1 MKISVQSLFE
11 DYEDD
16 TVELRRDADT
26 ARILEKTMAK
36 LPNAR
41 KKRPLHL
48 VLIAA
53 AAVAVLCG
61 AAAICH
67 YATISQE
74 EKTYTVTMPTQVYE
88 GHMVDKEYVIHNDN
102 SIRFDTQGRTDGYY
116 CGMQLGWLPEAK
128 ESILGTLGE
137 LLQSSNEEAYAA
149 LSAEDVQQTT
159 SLLSRGDFWLEQNH
173 EACSVM
179 CLSANWVVGVNLL
192 MAGSEGTIVKE
203 GMINGL
209 SATWVDCVIHG
220 KNPDTMEP
228 EDFTTHY
235 LLLYDP
241 DKLCVVV
248 LWGDKIEVCEKIAE
262 NLSVVQTDIPAPAP
276 SRDFLWIGGV
286 G

>member
-53 AAVAVLCG
+53 AAVAILCG
-61 AAAICH
+61 AAAITH
-67 YATISQE
+67 YATVSQE
-74 EKTYTVTMPTQVYE
+74 EKTYTFTTPTQTPA
-88 GHMVDKEYVIHNDN
+88 GHLVEKEYVIHNDN

-137 LLQSSNEEAYAA
+137 LLQSSNEESYAA

-173 EACSVM
+173 ESCSVM
-179 CLSANWVVGVNLL
+179 CLSANWVVGVDLL
-192 MAGSEGTIVKE
+192 MAALVFRQEQTHGQTRRLRDQTACRRRGGDGMLGEDAFIRGTELNHQFFFLVMRHQGDIHAAL
-203 GMINGL
+203 L
-209 SATWVDCVIHG
+209 SFASIFYV
-220 KNPDTMEP
+220 
-228 EDFTTHY
+228 
-235 LLLYDP
+235 
-241 DKLCVVV
+241 
-248 LWGDKIEVCEKIAE
+248 
-262 NLSVVQTDIPAPAP
+262 
-276 SRDFLWIGGV
+276 
-286 G
+286 

>member
-1 MKISVQSLFE
+1 
-11 DYEDD
+11 
-16 TVELRRDADT
+16 
-26 ARILEKTMAK
+26 
-36 LPNAR
+36 
-41 KKRPLHL
+41 
-48 VLIAA
+48 
-53 AAVAVLCG
+53 
-61 AAAICH
+61 
-67 YATISQE
+67 
-74 EKTYTVTMPTQVYE
+74 MPTQVYE

-220 KNPDTMEP
+220 KIRIRWNRRISQRIICCCMTRISCASSFCGAIRSKSAKNRRKSLRRADRYPCACAEP
-228 EDFTTHY
+228 RLPLDRRRRMSAAMQGHRI
-235 LLLYDP
+235 
-241 DKLCVVV
+241 
-248 LWGDKIEVCEKIAE
+248 WS
-262 NLSVVQTDIPAPAP
+262 LS
-276 SRDFLWIGGV
+276 S
-286 G
+286 

>member
-1 MKISVQSLFE
+1 M
-11 DYEDD
+11 
-16 TVELRRDADT
+16 
-26 ARILEKTMAK
+26 
-36 LPNAR
+36 
-41 KKRPLHL
+41 
-48 VLIAA
+48 
-53 AAVAVLCG
+53 
-61 AAAICH
+61 
-67 YATISQE
+67 
-74 EKTYTVTMPTQVYE
+74 
-88 GHMVDKEYVIHNDN
+88 
-102 SIRFDTQGRTDGYY
+102 
-116 CGMQLGWLPEAK
+116 
-128 ESILGTLGE
+128 
-137 LLQSSNEEAYAA
+137 
-149 LSAEDVQQTT
+149 QQTT

-173 EACSVM
+173 ESCSVM
-179 CLSANWVVGVNLL
+179 CLSANWVVGVDLL

-262 NLSVVQTDIPAPAP
+262 NLTVVQTDIPAPAP

>member
-1 MKISVQSLFE
+1 
-11 DYEDD
+11 
-16 TVELRRDADT
+16 
-26 ARILEKTMAK
+26 
-36 LPNAR
+36 
-41 KKRPLHL
+41 
-48 VLIAA
+48 
-53 AAVAVLCG
+53 
-61 AAAICH
+61 
-67 YATISQE
+67 
-74 EKTYTVTMPTQVYE
+74 
-88 GHMVDKEYVIHNDN
+88 MVDVD
-102 SIRFDTQGRTDGYY
+102 RFVVRNTLGHDHRSLKTDGYY
-116 CGMQLGWLPEAK
+116 CGLQLGWLPEAK
-128 ESILGTLGE
+128 ASILGTLGE

-179 CLSANWVVGVNLL
+179 CLSANWVVGVDLL

-248 LWGDKIEVCEKIAE
+248 LWGDKIEVCERSCNLCSISAGAE
-262 NLSVVQTDIPAPAP
+262 VPPGTFSFPGKYQPTNHFFYTERMYKPL
-276 SRDFLWIGGV
+276 
-286 G
+286 